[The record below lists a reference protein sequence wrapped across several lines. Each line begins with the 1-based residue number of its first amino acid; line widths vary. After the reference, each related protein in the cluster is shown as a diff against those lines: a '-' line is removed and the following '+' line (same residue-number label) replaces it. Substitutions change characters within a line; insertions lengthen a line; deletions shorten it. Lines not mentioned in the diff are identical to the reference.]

1 MRIAI
6 FSEVFWPMVS
16 GVSHAL
22 DHLVSAM
29 TARGHAC
36 RVYAPA
42 YPLPEGASDRRDVH
56 RSAARPLFL
65 YPDVHWG
72 FPRVQD
78 LAADFRAFRPDVV
91 HVATEFA
98 MGLAGMRLARQE
110 GVPVVAS
117 AHTDY
122 ERYAGRYGLD
132 WLMPAGW
139 GYLRWFYS
147 GAAAVLCPS
156 SSYRDHLVR
165 RGVARTGIWTR
176 GVDTRLFAPE
186 RRNET
191 FRAQLGLAS
200 GEPLVLCVGRLAEE
214 KNLRLLLAAWGQ
226 RVLRGLPGHLVLVG
240 AGPMADAIRAAGIPR
255 VDLLG
260 VLTGEALATAYASAD
275 LFAFP
280 SSTET
285 FGNVLLEAM
294 AAGLPCVAAR
304 AGGPLDFARHN
315 ENAWLVA
322 PECADALAGGIDAVL
337 SDAHLRA
344 RLGHAAR
351 RTACARDWDT
361 VFDDVE
367 ARYGSLIAGRALPRA
382 A

>member
-22 DHLVSAM
+22 GHLVSAM

-36 RVYAPA
+36 RIYAPD
-42 YPLPEGASDRRDVH
+42 YPRSGDTPDRPDVH
-56 RSAARPLFL
+56 RSPARPLFL
-65 YPDVHWG
+65 YPNVRWA
-72 FPRVQD
+72 FPRTQE
-78 LAADFRAFRPDVV
+78 LAEDFRAFRPDVV

-110 GVPVVAS
+110 GLPVVAS

-122 ERYAGRYGLD
+122 ERYAGRYGLE

-147 GAAAVLCPS
+147 GARVVLCPS
-156 SSYRDHLVR
+156 NAYRGHLVR
-165 RGVARTGIWTR
+165 RGVARTDLWTR
-176 GVDTRLFAPE
+176 GVDTRLFAPG
-186 RRNET
+186 RRDEG
-191 FRAQLGLAS
+191 FRARLGVAP
-200 GEPLVLCVGRLAEE
+200 GEPIVLCVGRLAEE
-214 KNLRLLLAAWGQ
+214 KNLRLLLEAWRS
-226 RVLRGLPGHLVLVG
+226 RVARGLPGRLVLVG
-240 AGPMADAIRAAGIPR
+240 TGPMAATIRAAAIPR
-255 VDLLG
+255 VELAG

-304 AGGPLDFARHN
+304 AGGPLDFARHDD
-315 ENAWLVA
+315 NAWLVE
-322 PECADALAGGIDAVL
+322 PDRADTLADGIDAL
-337 SDAHLRA
+337 LADPSRRA
-344 RLGHAAR
+344 RLGGAAR
-351 RTACARDWDT
+351 LTARARDWDS
-361 VFDDVE
+361 VFDGVE
-367 ARYGSLIAGRALPRA
+367 ARYRMLLEPRPLARA